1 MSKFTPLV
9 QRRWIKPLC
18 FVIAAIFLGLAGV
31 EGLHWWRHVDEP
43 NAQVEADFTLLS
55 SSVNA
60 TVETIHVKRGDR
72 VEKGAVLASMDT
84 AVAELDVATQAAEVA
99 RQQAAKKQIEA
110 ERSQYK
116 REMNDKIATARAA
129 VDLQR
134 LEHATWTSRRA
145 IAQSNV
151 DRKLE
156 LVARRTISERQVEDA
171 RDRLLD
177 ITSKIRSLET
187 SIQTSE
193 KKYLELTNA
202 LYKETVFD
210 SRMVSIDRT
219 IDKINV
225 QLRQSKQRLID
236 MHIHAPIS
244 GIIDEVY
251 VAVGVYI
258 EDGHRAFLLHDPNAL
273 WLEAQ
278 IDESDI
284 RQISPGQ
291 AVTIEFDA
299 YPYDYFEGQV
309 RTIGHATLGSMTNG
323 DGKTADPR
331 MAQRIPVLIDLP
343 ELDADKAIRPG
354 MRASVNITVR

>member
-251 VAVGVYI
+251 V
-258 EDGHRAFLLHDPNAL
+258 
-273 WLEAQ
+273 
-278 IDESDI
+278 
-284 RQISPGQ
+284 
-291 AVTIEFDA
+291 
-299 YPYDYFEGQV
+299 
-309 RTIGHATLGSMTNG
+309 
-323 DGKTADPR
+323 
-331 MAQRIPVLIDLP
+331 
-343 ELDADKAIRPG
+343 
-354 MRASVNITVR
+354 